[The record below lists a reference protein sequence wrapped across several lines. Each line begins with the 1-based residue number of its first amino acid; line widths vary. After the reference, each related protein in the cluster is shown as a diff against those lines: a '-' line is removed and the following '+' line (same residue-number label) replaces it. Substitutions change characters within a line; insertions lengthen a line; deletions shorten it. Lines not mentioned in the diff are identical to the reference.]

1 MKPLQME
8 STKGYVLPI
17 TNFHIQ
23 THRHTHPHNQRETEK
38 SLYVRL
44 SDISSRMFELIMFG
58 LNYNVLISGCD
69 DCSPTIQFLSAKH
82 PSAVQQV
89 AFNAHTP
96 LPSEPQL

>member
-38 SLYVRL
+38 SL
-44 SDISSRMFELIMFG
+44 SEFSSRMFELIMFG

-69 DCSPTIQFLSAKH
+69 DCSPTIQLLSAKH